1 MSDSKSSAT
10 LDDVRHVAELAH
22 LDLGADEQQRMLKDL
37 NAILGHIA
45 HLNEVNTD
53 GVEPMAAGLP
63 DLAEGNAGFSTAP
76 AGAGSGRNDISLRDS
91 RESLREDVVRP
102 SLDRAPVIA
111 EAPETDGVFFKVP
124 KVIER

>member
-1 MSDSKSSAT
+1 MSEPKNPAT
-10 LDDVRHVAELAH
+10 LDAVRHVANLAH

-45 HLNEVNTD
+45 HLNEVATQ

-63 DLAEGNAGFSTAP
+63 DLAESTAGSSTAP
-76 AGAGSGRNDISLRDS
+76 AGAGSGRNDGYCDS
-91 RESLREDVVRP
+91 RASLREDAVRP
-102 SLDRAPVIA
+102 SLDRAPVMA